1 MNVLMTA
8 RKAEQEPDMAKKKK
22 SLFTRILVG
31 QRGQSMV
38 SYAIITAAILG
49 GLTTMSM
56 VILPRMMDA
65 YNNFTQSLYFG
76 INMPFP

>member
-1 MNVLMTA
+1 M
-8 RKAEQEPDMAKKKK
+8 KKKK
-22 SLFTRILVG
+22 FKRLRRLLRAR
-31 QRGQSMV
+31 RGQSMV

-56 VILPRMMDA
+56 VILPKMMDA

>member
-1 MNVLMTA
+1 MKTKNQRKRPSILRRVL
-8 RKAEQEPDMAKKKK
+8 RG
-22 SLFTRILVG
+22 R
-31 QRGQSMV
+31 RGQSMV

-56 VILPRMMDA
+56 VILPKMLDA

-76 INMPFP
+76 INMPIP

>member
-1 MNVLMTA
+1 M
-8 RKAEQEPDMAKKKK
+8 KKKRYK
-22 SLFTRILVG
+22 FWKRLLAG

-56 VILPRMMDA
+56 VILPKMLDA

-76 INMPFP
+76 INMPIP